1 MLKKRIYRFIES
13 VLKRIIFFFKK
24 TTNKNLSKAILTAIF
39 KANEDEK
46 ILLKINKKESF
57 VVHSHETI
65 SKQIFIDGSFDFI
78 DFEKTISII
87 KELNS
92 LNTLVDIGANI
103 GSICIPALTRNYFK
117 NAIIIEPEIKNFR
130 LLMAN
135 VYLNELEKRVIAYNI
150 ALTNRDGDILYLKKD
165 DKWDNRGDF
174 RIVENPLNDNKST
187 NKNIAKVKGE
197 TLDKIA
203 PNLKKENSLIWM
215 DVQGYEGVVLKGA
228 NGCIKKKIPIVLEFS
243 PDLMKNY
250 DSFNNLKLLLPHYSI
265 LYNLKEKKPYPI
277 KLTEAKLNEL
287 FNNLDYTNLLFI

>member
-1 MLKKRIYRFIES
+1 MLKKRIYRLIES
-13 VLKRIIFFFKK
+13 VLKKIIFFFKK

-39 KANEDEK
+39 KANEEEK

-174 RIVENPLNDNKST
+174 RIVENALNDNQST

-228 NGCIKKKIPIVLEFS
+228 NSCIKKKIPIVLEFE

-277 KLTEAKLNEL
+277 KLTEEKLNEL